1 MILEPTS
8 SIYQSVFNEYVKV
21 FKKKTGVSVTKNWLI
36 YIMGKNA
43 QSDMIS
49 PIKDN

>member
-8 SIYQSVFNEYVKV
+8 NIYQSVFNEYVKV
-21 FKKKTGVSVTKNWLI
+21 FKRKTGISVTKNWLI

-43 QSDMIS
+43 QSDTII
-49 PIKDN
+49 PIKEN